1 MLRIVVKPEEN
12 IDRALKRY
20 RLKVRKTKQLQ
31 QLRSN
36 GFFTK
41 KSIERRE
48 EIAKARY
55 KQVLKDIE
63 DN

>member
-48 EIAKARY
+48 EIAKAKY